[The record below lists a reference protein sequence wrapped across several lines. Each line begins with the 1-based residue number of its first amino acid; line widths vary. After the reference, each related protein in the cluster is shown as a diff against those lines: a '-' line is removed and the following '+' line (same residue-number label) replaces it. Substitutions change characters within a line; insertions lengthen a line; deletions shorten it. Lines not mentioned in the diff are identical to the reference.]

1 VPFGASSEPP
11 LVPLAPLEAE
21 LRMMGADSTWVAR
34 GPGYELVA
42 RSRPDMPLINTELGR
57 LARSYRSAF
66 ASDPTTV
73 IVTVRRVTPDPHV
86 ATAPPPLPPSRNPVV
101 EAVVGEVMVLPD
113 EASGRFGREGRS
125 GGGRQGAQGRDP
137 SGPPRE
143 AMGARAGGLG
153 RAGALGTARRVLHA
167 WLSARATTLT
177 GHAAEPAQQ
186 IGEILDPRVPAWV
199 EDAVVNLDTD
209 SMTVTRLAA
218 QLEVQRDSLY
228 PLEKL
233 FTMPRPTLADVPR
246 AQQTDRSGRG
256 GNAGGYGGARGGG
269 QGMRRGGVPGG
280 AGGYGFTPILR
291 GEALFSLEA
300 NVVGHYLA
308 SREGP
313 QLIGAI
319 ADAEMQ
325 GKPLLSALAGAKM
338 VPADYAGLEA
348 QWRNWLDYRSKYSGR
363 R

>member
-1 VPFGASSEPP
+1 
-11 LVPLAPLEAE
+11 VPLAPLEAE

-42 RSRPDMPLINTELGR
+42 RSRPDMPLLNTELGR
-57 LARSYRSAF
+57 LGRAYKGAF
-66 ASDPTTV
+66 GSDAETI
-73 IVTVRRVTPDPHV
+73 IVSVRRVTPDPHIG
-86 ATAPPPLPPSRNPVV
+86 TAPPPLPPSKNPVV
-101 EAVVGEVMVLPD
+101 EAVVGDVAVLPE
-113 EASGRFGREGRS
+113 EASGEFGRAGRA
-125 GGGRQGAQGRDP
+125 GGGRQGGQGRGQG
-137 SGPPRE
+137 GPPRE
-143 AMGARAGGLG
+143 SMGARAENAG
-153 RAGALGTARRVLHA
+153 RAGALGIARRVLHA

-177 GHAAEPAQQ
+177 GRAAEPAQQ
-186 IGEILDPRVPAWV
+186 AGETMDPRVPAWV
-199 EDAVVNLDTD
+199 EDAVVNLATD

-218 QLEVQRDSLY
+218 QLQAQRDSLY

-233 FTMPRPTLADVPR
+233 FSMSRPTRADLPR
-246 AQQTDRSGRG
+246 VQPSERSGRG
-256 GNAGGYGGARGGG
+256 GYGGGER
-269 QGMRRGGVPGG
+269 QGMRRGGVPAG

-319 ADAEMQ
+319 ADAQMQ
-325 GKPLLSALAGAKM
+325 GKPALSALAGAKM

-348 QWRNWLDYRSKYSGR
+348 QWRNWLDYRTRYSGKK
-363 R
+363 